1 MTDQIGDNEKKFL
14 LELFRQTK
22 GSMSAKASMY
32 DVGAAIGLDK
42 PEAKRMAEE
51 MMALNLIEVRTL
63 SGGIAITGDGL
74 EKAEKFNAASGSDT
88 ELSQVNKEDN
98 MKCKAI
104 QTSQAPAAI
113 GPYSQA
119 IAAGYLL
126 FVSGQLGLNPQTGE
140 FAGQD
145 LASQARQ
152 ALENLKQIVI
162 AGGSAP
168 DQVISVDVFLTDI
181 GKFSEF
187 NEIYKEYF
195 SVHRPARAVV
205 GVNALP
211 KGACIEIKCIA
222 AL

>member
-1 MTDQIGDNEKKFL
+1 
-14 LELFRQTK
+14 
-22 GSMSAKASMY
+22 
-32 DVGAAIGLDK
+32 
-42 PEAKRMAEE
+42 
-51 MMALNLIEVRTL
+51 
-63 SGGIAITGDGL
+63 
-74 EKAEKFNAASGSDT
+74 
-88 ELSQVNKEDN
+88 

-119 IAAGYLL
+119 IAARYWL

-140 FAGQD
+140 FAGPD

-162 AGGSAP
+162 AGGS
-168 DQVISVDVFLTDI
+168 DMQSVVSVDVFLTDI

-195 SVHRPARAVV
+195 SDHRPARAVV
-205 GVNALP
+205 GVSALP
-211 KGACIEIKCIA
+211 KGACVEIKCIA

>member
-1 MTDQIGDNEKKFL
+1 
-14 LELFRQTK
+14 
-22 GSMSAKASMY
+22 
-32 DVGAAIGLDK
+32 
-42 PEAKRMAEE
+42 
-51 MMALNLIEVRTL
+51 
-63 SGGIAITGDGL
+63 
-74 EKAEKFNAASGSDT
+74 
-88 ELSQVNKEDN
+88 

-119 IAAGYLL
+119 IAARYWL
-126 FVSGQLGLNPQTGE
+126 FVSGQLGMNPQTGE
-140 FAGQD
+140 LAGPD

-162 AGGSAP
+162 AGGS
-168 DQVISVDVFLTDI
+168 DMQSVVSVDVFLTDI

-195 SVHRPARAVV
+195 SDHRPARAVV
-205 GVNALP
+205 GVSALP
-211 KGACIEIKCIA
+211 KGACVEIKCIA